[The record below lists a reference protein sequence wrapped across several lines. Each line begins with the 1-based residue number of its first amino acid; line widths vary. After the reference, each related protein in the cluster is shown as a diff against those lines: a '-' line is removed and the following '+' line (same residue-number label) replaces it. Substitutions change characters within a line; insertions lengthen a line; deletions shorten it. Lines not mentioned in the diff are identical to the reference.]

1 MAWSAFRILACS
13 LMFSCAL
20 LVACGGRDEAPPP
33 ESDIEVG
40 IEEDAAPEALVRQRL
55 TVAVA
60 SDERVLVNGQPVEME
75 ELADHVRTLGEGR
88 TLDATIVPSAT
99 VGVPVLRDVEERLRD
114 AGVATVEVV
123 GEGM

>member
-1 MAWSAFRILACS
+1 ML
-13 LMFSCAL
+13 SCAL
-20 LVACGGRDEAPPP
+20 LVACGGREEAPPP

-99 VGVPVLRDVEERLRD
+99 VDAPVLRDVEQRLRD
-114 AGVATVEVV
+114 AGVATIEVV